1 MKYLHTLDARQV
13 IETIKEHN
21 DIYTDYR
28 PLLSDNK
35 SINNNDNNSST
46 ELSDR

>member
-28 PLLSDNK
+28 PSLSDNK
-35 SINNNDNNSST
+35 SINSNDNYSSPK
-46 ELSDR
+46 LSDR